1 MPLSRGGEAN
11 PTQQVGIGIGT
22 PKQDGVVLESD
33 LAPDRPTCLDGSE
46 ADTEGRVVVVWTGS
60 CSGGHQKVQTEKYNP
75 KYKGDTW
82 AVPPVDPASLSGPAF
97 WSEDTNSSPAT
108 GNSGVLR
115 TVLSIAWASYEMR
128 RLGYGGI

>member
-1 MPLSRGGEAN
+1 M
-11 PTQQVGIGIGT
+11 
-22 PKQDGVVLESD
+22 
-33 LAPDRPTCLDGSE
+33 
-46 ADTEGRVVVVWTGS
+46 VWTGS
-60 CSGGHQKVQTEKYNP
+60 CSGGHHKIQTEKYIP

-128 RLGYGGI
+128 RLGHGGM